1 MHDGVFPLLM
11 SQGKCRKFCGFKEKV
26 NFVRSCRMETQ
37 LGKCFF
43 ANFSKSL
50 SVSGSECVMQYTVMC
65 EDTAL
70 YK

>member
-1 MHDGVFPLLM
+1 MHDGVFPLIM
-11 SQGKCRKFCGFKEKV
+11 SQGKCRKFCGFKDNV
-26 NFVRSCRMETQ
+26 NFVRSYRMETR
-37 LGKCFF
+37 LGKSFL

-50 SVSGSECVMQYTVMC
+50 SVSRSECVIQYTVMC